1 MLPKLLEITKS
12 KPQAIIFDLDGV
24 LVDSSE
30 RFKRLD
36 LSAFDNRDKS
46 AYIESVRQ
54 YSKDCVGD
62 IVIPEGLNLLKSLVE
77 FSPNIFFVTARGET
91 GRNPTLDWMNDNICD
106 PMILDKSNKVFNWSL
121 IMHPENL
128 DNYDFSTQHDHAE
141 YKKKEAKKLM
151 EQYEIIYAVD
161 DSWLNC
167 EAFIS
172 LDITT
177 LHFVKPNLGRVLV

>member
-1 MLPKLLEITKS
+1 MPDQKRIFKS
-12 KPQAIIFDLDGV
+12 KPQAIIMDLDGV

-36 LSAFDNRDKS
+36 LDAFENRDKLT
-46 AYIESVRQ
+46 YMKSVKD

-62 IVIPEGLNLLKSLVE
+62 IVIPEGFNLLKSLVE